1 MILQILRKHIS
12 LLVLIACSF
21 IITSLFVQRIS
32 LFYNLLNSG
41 VLIAIFL
48 FSWGIVNFKRKEFAT
63 RVVAN
68 YLIMT
73 TFRFLSFLV
82 YVLVLLSYKVD
93 KAVVYQALI
102 VCVCLLILQTI
113 QLTKAPSQTP

>member
-1 MILQILRKHIS
+1 MILQILRKHIA
-12 LLVLIACSF
+12 LLVLITCSF

-48 FSWGIVNFKRKEFAT
+48 FSWGIVNYKRKEFAT

-73 TFRFLSFLV
+73 TFRFLTFIV

-102 VCVCLLILQTI
+102 VCVLLLILQTI
-113 QLTKAPSQTP
+113 QLTKGQSQTS

>member
-1 MILQILRKHIS
+1 MILRILRKHIA

-21 IITSLFVQRIS
+21 IITFLFVQRIS

-48 FSWGIVNFKRKEFAT
+48 FSWGIVNYKRQELAT
-63 RVVAN
+63 RVIAN

-73 TFRFLSFLV
+73 TFRFLSFLF
-82 YVLVLLSYKVD
+82 YVLFLISYKVD
-93 KAVVYQALI
+93 KAVIYHALI
-102 VCVCLLILQTI
+102 VCVGLLILQTI
-113 QLTKAPSQTP
+113 QLTKGKSQTP

>member
-48 FSWGIVNFKRKEFAT
+48 FSWGIVNYKRKEFAT

>member
-48 FSWGIVNFKRKEFAT
+48 FSWGVVNYKRKEFAT

>member
-1 MILQILRKHIS
+1 MILQILRKHIA
-12 LLVLIACSF
+12 LLVLIVCSF

-48 FSWGIVNFKRKEFAT
+48 FSWGIVNYKRKEFTT